1 MFYLLEQNRN
11 LDIRILVH
19 MYVYDYLISFLGIV
33 ACKLLPGNKFVTNE
47 TLYADPPKGHQSK
60 YVTIDGNP
68 TYVVQNPD
76 QGMYL
81 FQYDNVI

>member
-1 MFYLLEQNRN
+1 MLQ
-11 LDIRILVH
+11 II
-19 MYVYDYLISFLGIV
+19 FLGIV
-33 ACKLLPGNKFVTNE
+33 ACKLLPGNKFIANE
-47 TLYADPPKGHQSK
+47 ALFVADPPKGHQSK

-81 FQYDNVI
+81 RFVFRIGMYVELFELKHVNE

>member
-1 MFYLLEQNRN
+1 MLQIIF
-11 LDIRILVH
+11 
-19 MYVYDYLISFLGIV
+19 FLGIV
-33 ACKLLPGNKFVTNE
+33 ACKLLPGNKFIANE
-47 TLYADPPKGHQSK
+47 ALFVADPPKGHQSK

-81 FQYDNVI
+81 RFYLG